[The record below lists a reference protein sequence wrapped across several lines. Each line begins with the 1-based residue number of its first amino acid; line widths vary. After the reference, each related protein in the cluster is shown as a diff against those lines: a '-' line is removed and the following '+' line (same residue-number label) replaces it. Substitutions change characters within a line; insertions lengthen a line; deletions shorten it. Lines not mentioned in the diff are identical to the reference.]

1 MVAGGLCE
9 AAVSKERSMFSRVD
23 LLARVAAIGAV
34 AAVAHG
40 DYYQFSGSLTNG
52 YSVQG
57 VFQTKATAPVS
68 FIESN
73 PNFPNAPFLTQY
85 IESASLS
92 VSLLGSTVGVGSPV
106 VGGVSYEQYFYAA
119 FNSSTLSLSAFDL
132 QARNPGAGSTPYYFI
147 SNGVAPDGT
156 AVAYGSTA
164 FNLFLFNPNGSVYT
178 FLGSTGGLGVTAIPA
193 PASVL
198 AFALLPMGRR
208 RRR

>member
-1 MVAGGLCE
+1 MIDRFATAALFFTVALC
-9 AAVSKERSMFSRVD
+9 APSAF
-23 LLARVAAIGAV
+23 A
-34 AAVAHG
+34 
-40 DYYQFSGSLTNG
+40 DYYQFSGALTNG
-52 YSVQG
+52 YAVQG

-68 FIESN
+68 FVESN
-73 PNFPNAPFLTQY
+73 PSFPNAPFLTQY
-85 IESASLS
+85 IEFASLS

-106 VGGVSYEQYFYAA
+106 VAGVSYEPYFYAA
-119 FNSSTLSLSAFDL
+119 FNSATLSLSAFDL
-132 QARNPGAGSTPYYFI
+132 QARNPGAGSAPYYFI

-178 FLGSTGGLGVTAIPA
+178 FLGSTSGLGVTAIPA